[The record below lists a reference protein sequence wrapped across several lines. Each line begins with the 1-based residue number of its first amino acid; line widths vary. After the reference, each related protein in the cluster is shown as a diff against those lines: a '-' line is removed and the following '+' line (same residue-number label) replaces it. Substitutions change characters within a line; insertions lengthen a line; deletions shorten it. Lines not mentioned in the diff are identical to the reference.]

1 MKSRTNHR
9 PSLARQRGAVAV
21 MTALCMTVLIGTTAL
36 AVDLGRAWVV
46 RNELQN
52 AADAAALAGAGSLGP
67 NYASPNWTQAEAK
80 AQSAI
85 TLNKTEG
92 TALLTA
98 QVQSGYWNVTGTPAG
113 MQALPVPSPGT
124 YDKPAVKVT
133 VSRAAG
139 QNGGPLSLVLAPI
152 IGVSTMPISATAVAV
167 ISAPGYSAQGT
178 LFPTVISQCLYSAY
192 WNATTGQPVND
203 PATGKPQEFKIGS
216 TYQYTGCAAG
226 MGSGQWTSFQL
237 NTQDVPSIRNLI
249 ANGNPTP
256 LGIGDSTWI
265 QSGEKNTLYNS
276 VPAPADVLLPVVA
289 TLGSGSKTGSAGP
302 IVAFAPFH
310 IEGASNGS
318 NPYIYGHFIAGYKA
332 PGATGGSGAATY
344 YGAVTAPSLAN

>member
-1 MKSRTNHR
+1 MQARKSHR
-9 PSLARQRGAVAV
+9 AARERQRGAVAV
-21 MTALCMTVLIGTTAL
+21 MTALCLTALVGTTAL

-67 NYASPNWTQAEAK
+67 NYKSPDWTQAAAK

-92 TALLTA
+92 VALVTA
-98 QVQSGYWNVTGTPAG
+98 QVQTGYWNVKGTPAG
-113 MQALPVPSPGT
+113 MQALPVPAPGA
-124 YDKPAVKVT
+124 YDRPAVQVT

-139 QNGGPLSLVLAPI
+139 QNGGPLSLVLAPVLGI
-152 IGVSTMPISATAVAV
+152 TTMPISATAVAV
-167 ISAPGYSAQGT
+167 ISAPGYAGPGA
-178 LFPTVISQCLYSAY
+178 LFPQAISQCLYSAY

-203 PATGKPQEFKIGS
+203 PATGQPQEFKIGS
-216 TYQYTGCAAG
+216 AYNYPGCAAG

-237 NTQDVPSIRNLI
+237 NVQDVTSIRNLI

-256 LGIGDSTWI
+256 LQIGDMTWI
-265 QSGEKNTLYNS
+265 QSGLKNSIYNN
-276 VPAPADVLLPVVA
+276 VPYPADVLLPVVA
-289 TLGSGSKTGSAGP
+289 SLGSGTTGSTVP

-310 IEGASNGS
+310 IDNADNGS
-318 NPYIYGHFIAGYKA
+318 NPYISGHFIAGYKA
-332 PGATGGSGAATY
+332 ASASGGSGSATY